1 MHNLLFEKTV
11 VFILIGLATVPLAI
25 PIRISVLKR
34 RYDKSFWKPNSSKA
48 LELRDRSLAEITT
61 WEKYR
66 NRAFLGSCILLVI
79 SIFLVCG
86 MF

>member
-1 MHNLLFEKTV
+1 MHSLLFEKTV
-11 VFILIGLATVPLAI
+11 VVILLVLSMVPVAI
-25 PIRISVLKR
+25 PIRVSVLKR

-48 LELRDRSLAEITT
+48 LERRDRSLAEITT
-61 WEKYR
+61 WEKYQ
-66 NRAFLGSCILLVI
+66 NGAFMGSGILLVI